1 MPAVSVGG
9 KEIKREQTLRYLG
22 VVFDRTLS
30 GKDHISRII
39 TKARKGLTAVKIMAY
54 ASMPQRTLVILYQA
68 LVLSVIE
75 YGLALVNL
83 SETQLNRLEVIQNEG
98 MRVILGCTR
107 DTSTAAMRYLLDL
120 PTMSVRY
127 KLAQVKAFLR
137 VSADTK
143 HPLHDKVGRQV
154 QSRLKRG
161 TEWMNQAATTIS
173 ECCEVEDIRKGCD
186 WIPFEDSEGKFTT
199 VEMSLGRECREWPEG
214 EADAAVEAL
223 IDKLSD
229 PDDVTVF
236 TDGSVQ
242 RDPPTKSGWGLFAR
256 KDGITAKENSG
267 ATSIVTSSMVME
279 VKAITETL
287 RWMTEVHLTK
297 AVIATDSMSTLQKI
311 DKKMLYTDWIDLIY
325 AGHIEKLNWIF
336 CPGHSGVIGNERAD
350 TLAGQAQ
357 IGGEF
362 TLDPPTVIANV
373 KDNLQGRKMRDS
385 YTLTI
390 LKEKLVKWGQ

>member
-1 MPAVSVGG
+1 MKSNIYGFV
-9 KEIKREQTLRYLG
+9 ETLFICVDTKYMHVCYFTNVDAYYIISHTGLC
-22 VVFDRTLS
+22 FPITIIL
-30 GKDHISRII
+30 HI
-39 TKARKGLTAVKIMAY
+39 
-54 ASMPQRTLVILYQA
+54 
-68 LVLSVIE
+68 
-75 YGLALVNL
+75 
-83 SETQLNRLEVIQNEG
+83 
-98 MRVILGCTR
+98 CTR
-107 DTSTAAMRYLLDL
+107 DTATAAMRYLLDL

-287 RWMTEVHLTK
+287 RWMTS
-297 AVIATDSMSTLQKI
+297 I
-311 DKKMLYTDWIDLIY
+311 
-325 AGHIEKLNWIF
+325 
-336 CPGHSGVIGNERAD
+336 RAYP
-350 TLAGQAQ
+350 
-357 IGGEF
+357 F
-362 TLDPPTVIANV
+362 FN
-373 KDNLQGRKMRDS
+373 KFSRR
-385 YTLTI
+385 TI
-390 LKEKLVKWGQ
+390 